1 MLVRPGSDLQDIE
14 YGNGVIDQ
22 VLPLKDLGDDASD
35 SIIDFFVR
43 HVGGAISEH

>member
-1 MLVRPGSDLQDIE
+1 MLVGPGADLQDVE
-14 YGNGVIDQ
+14 YGDGVINQ
-22 VLPLKDLGDDASD
+22 ILPLKDLGDDASD